1 MGYLAGRSVLRSRN
15 DRMAQGLSAQSPVL
29 GMGVHAS
36 ARIHSG
42 GMGAGFFGGR
52 PAVVQCARH
61 IRNGTA
67 WLPAYRPDRQEA
79 TRPGANALNTL
90 KKIAKALGAILAAI
104 GTGLL
109 LVLGVRAWKAT
120 VGKTEHHAHWWPDK
134 DNPGQISVA
143 TGNGV
148 ATVKLPPGIKTEA
161 IEAVEV
167 VATGSVVV
175 ELKHTPKDRAGMIR
189 GDD

>member
-1 MGYLAGRSVLRSRN
+1 M
-15 DRMAQGLSAQSPVL
+15 
-29 GMGVHAS
+29 
-36 ARIHSG
+36 
-42 GMGAGFFGGR
+42 
-52 PAVVQCARH
+52 
-61 IRNGTA
+61 
-67 WLPAYRPDRQEA
+67 
-79 TRPGANALNTL
+79 NTL

-134 DNPGQISVA
+134 DNPGHISVA
-143 TGNGV
+143 TWNGV